1 MEQFRERQIKQYLQ
15 EEPRPNYD
23 AMWTVIEQEASKR
36 KLEQTPNS
44 LGRSRKRWI
53 SAAVMASCFLIIGV
67 PVFASVALNWDGLSG
82 GKSITAALNQGYGQ
96 QYDKQALSE
105 GVTMGLHGVVADDKK
120 MKLLV
125 SMDPDP
131 TGTVFDAIEFEHI
144 KITDASGKS
153 VLLQG
158 YLQYDEQ
165 SGKLLGIYEAPNELK
180 GRKQYV
186 LSAENLVFYQYAEVP
201 LKSIPQTGQTI
212 LTDTSRYP
220 SLDIESVQRSKGQF
234 IVRYNVKTTE
244 ANAEHWDPHLILKTN
259 KGGTDQGV
267 RTILPHEGSG
277 LLIQQEFELSEQ
289 EWTEAEFDFS
299 YLREVS
305 RVKGSWQIDFE
316 ADGKKAA
323 EVLLSRKL
331 LNNAEFEHITGK
343 ALQKLIITPL
353 EIRIAYLE
361 DQSMERMK
369 EGSVWYDTVRLEVDG
384 KEIEGVFYLLGDGPN
399 NYQHVYQFS
408 SPEWYKDWS
417 DASLKLILKDPV
429 VTKRDKSKNWVEL
442 HQPNKEKQYV
452 EMKVEDFYVKF
463 TYYMDGKDLVVE
475 SESDD
480 PHFKGISQ
488 TMLRVA
494 GEDVYP
500 KMAPSGPNSSGTK
513 VERYENLNISETL
526 ELNPGFYR
534 YFDSARDIEI
544 PLIETKS

>member
-1 MEQFRERQIKQYLQ
+1 MEQFREHEIKQRLQ
-15 EEPRPNYD
+15 GEPEPNYG
-23 AMWTVIEQEASKR
+23 AMWTAIEQEAFNR
-36 KLEQTPNS
+36 KLDQSPNS
-44 LGRSRKRWI
+44 SRGSKKQWI
-53 SAAVMASCFLIIGV
+53 SAVVMASCFLIIGV

-82 GKSITAALNQGYGQ
+82 GKSITTALNQGYGQ
-96 QYDKQALSE
+96 QYDKQAVSE
-105 GVTMGLHGVVADDKK
+105 GVTMGLHGVVADDNK

-125 SMDPDP
+125 SMDSDP
-131 TGTVFDAIEFEHI
+131 TGTAFDAIEFEHI
-144 KITDASGKS
+144 QIADASGKS
-153 VLLQG
+153 VPLQG
-158 YLQYDEQ
+158 HFQYDEQ

-186 LSAENLVFYQYAEVP
+186 LSAEDLVFYQYAEVP
-201 LKSIPQTGQTI
+201 LKAIPQTGQTI

-220 SLDIESVQRSKGQF
+220 SLDFESVQRSDGHF
-234 IVRYNVKTTE
+234 IVRYNVKASE
-244 ANAEHWDPHLILKTN
+244 ANAERWDPHLILKTN
-259 KGGTDQGV
+259 KGRTDQGM
-267 RTILPHEGSG
+267 RTILPYEGPG

-289 EWTEAEFDFS
+289 EWAEAEFDFS
-299 YLREVS
+299 YLHEARREE
-305 RVKGSWQIDFE
+305 GSWQIDFE

-384 KEIEGVFYLLGDGPN
+384 KEIEGVFYLIGDGPN

-452 EMKVEDFYVKF
+452 EMKVEDFHVKF

-500 KMAPSGPNSSGTK
+500 QMAASGPNGSGK
-513 VERYENLNISETL
+513 KAERYENLNISEVL

-534 YFDSARDIEI
+534 YMDSAREIEVQ
-544 PLIETKS
+544 LIETK